1 MKSKITFHAR
11 PLFAPLF
18 AFAFVGL
25 ELPGRAAAAA
35 APATSASIT
44 RSAGDHT
51 GAGLKASEIVGR
63 KILNNEGETV
73 GSVEDLA
80 IDLQAGRIVQ
90 FIVSTGG
97 FLSMGERHT
106 AVPPSRVQFR
116 ETGKPL
122 HFDITREKLKSA
134 PAFEMSDW
142 KAFYD
147 SDRVQESY
155 RYFGDE
161 RPFISTDA
169 KDNLP
174 AVVSSA
180 NGLGH
185 VQRATKLMG
194 LTVENLREENIG
206 TVENLIVD
214 LSAGRVMAVIVST
227 GGFLGM
233 GDTLS
238 VIPPTALRFNSE
250 HDRLRLD
257 TTKEALRDAPSFKS
271 SEWPDFAQRDYTAG
285 VYRAYKQE
293 AYLERDADNAERNT
307 RDRTGHTVTP
317 ADQGNSAT
325 DVTLTRDIRRA
336 VVALD
341 GLSVNGKNVKIVT
354 VNGRV
359 TLRGPVG
366 TAEEKAKIVA
376 IAHRVAGAANVDDQL
391 EVVAR

>member
-1 MKSKITFHAR
+1 MKSKINFPAR

-18 AFAFVGL
+18 AFAVIGL
-25 ELPGRAAAAA
+25 EMPGCVAAA
-35 APATSASIT
+35 APAPSTS
-44 RSAGDHT
+44 RSAADHT
-51 GAGLKASEIVGR
+51 GAALKASDIVGL
-63 KILNNEGETV
+63 KILNNEGQTV

-97 FLSMGERHT
+97 FLSMGERHS
-106 AVPPSRVQFR
+106 AVPPSLVQFR

-122 HFDITREKLKSA
+122 HFDISREKLKSA

-142 KAFYD
+142 KDYYQ
-147 SDRVQESY
+147 SDRVQESS
-155 RYFGDE
+155 RYFGEE
-161 RPFISTDA
+161 RAFDRPVA
-169 KDNLP
+169 NDNLP
-174 AVVSSA
+174 AVVTSA

-206 TVENLIVD
+206 TVDNLIVD
-214 LSAGRVMAVIVST
+214 LSTGRVVAVIVST

-233 GDTLS
+233 GDTMS

-257 TTKEALRDAPSFKS
+257 TTKEGLRDAPHFKS
-271 SEWPDFAQRDYTAG
+271 GEWPDFAQRDYTAG
-285 VYRAYKQE
+285 VYRAYKQD
-293 AYLERDADNAERNT
+293 AYLGRDADNAARNT
-307 RDRTGHTVTP
+307 RDRNDRTLTA
-317 ADQGNSAT
+317 ADQGNSAG
-325 DVTLTRDIRRA
+325 DVTLTRDIRRG
-336 VVALD
+336 VVAID

-354 VNGRV
+354 VNGQV

-366 TAEEKAKIVA
+366 TAEEKVKIA
-376 IAHRVAGAANVDDQL
+376 DIANRVAGAANVDNQL
-391 EVVAR
+391 EVAAR

>member
-1 MKSKITFHAR
+1 MKTKLPFPSR
-11 PLFAPLF
+11 PLLAPLF
-18 AFAFVGL
+18 AFAVIGL
-25 ELPGRAAAAA
+25 EMPGCVAAAASAPTTSRAAA
-35 APATSASIT
+35 
-44 RSAGDHT
+44 DHLGT
-51 GAGLKASEIVGR
+51 ALKANDVVGL
-63 KILNNEGETV
+63 KILNNEGQTV
-73 GSVEDLA
+73 GSVEDIA
-80 IDLQAGRIVQ
+80 IDLQSGRIVQ

-97 FLSMGERHT
+97 FLSMGERHS

-116 ETGKPL
+116 EAGKPL

-142 KAFYD
+142 KDFYQ

-155 RYFGDE
+155 RFFGEEAAFNRSAAND
-161 RPFISTDA
+161 
-169 KDNLP
+169 KLP
-174 AVVSSA
+174 AVVTSA

-194 LTVENLREENIG
+194 LTVENLQQEDIG
-206 TVENLIVD
+206 TVDNLILD
-214 LSAGRVMAVIVST
+214 LSKGRVVAVIVST

-238 VIPPTALRFNSE
+238 VIPPTALRFSSE

-257 TTKEALRDAPSFKS
+257 TTKESLRDAPRFKS
-271 SEWPDFAQRDYTAG
+271 GEWPDFAARDYTAG
-285 VYRAYKQE
+285 VYRAYQQDS
-293 AYLERDADNAERNT
+293 YLDRDADNAARNT
-307 RDRTGHTVTP
+307 RDRAGRTLTAV
-317 ADQGNSAT
+317 DQGNSAS
-325 DVTLTRDIRRA
+325 DVALTRDIRRG

-354 VNGRV
+354 VNGQV

-366 TAEEKAKIVA
+366 TAEEKVQ
-376 IAHRVAGAANVDDQL
+376 IADIATRVAGAANVNNQL

>member
-1 MKSKITFHAR
+1 MKSKINFNAR

-18 AFAFVGL
+18 AVAVIGL
-25 ELPGRAAAAA
+25 EMPRDVAAAS
-35 APATSASIT
+35 ATSDS
-44 RSAGDHT
+44 RSVADHT
-51 GAGLKASEIVGR
+51 GSALKASDIVGL
-63 KILNNEGETV
+63 KILNNEGQTV

-97 FLSMGERHT
+97 FLSMGERHS

-142 KAFYD
+142 KDFYQ

-155 RYFGDE
+155 RYFGEETAFD
-161 RPFISTDA
+161 RTVA
-169 KDNLP
+169 NDNLP
-174 AVVSSA
+174 AVATSA

-194 LTVENLREENIG
+194 LNVENLREENIG
-206 TVENLIVD
+206 TVDNLIVD
-214 LSAGRVMAVIVST
+214 LSTGRVVAVIVST

-238 VIPPTALRFNSE
+238 VIPPTALRFTSE

-257 TTKEALRDAPSFKS
+257 TTKEGLRDAPRFKS
-271 SEWPDFAQRDYTAG
+271 GEWPDFTQRDYTAG
-285 VYRAYKQE
+285 VYRAYKQD
-293 AYLERDADNAERNT
+293 AYLDRDADNAARNT
-307 RDRTGHTVTP
+307 RDRTGRTLTA
-317 ADQGNSAT
+317 ADQGNST
-325 DVTLTRDIRRA
+325 SDVALTRDIRRG
-336 VVALD
+336 VVAID

-354 VNGRV
+354 IDGQV
-359 TLRGPVG
+359 TLRGPVSS
-366 TAEEKAKIVA
+366 TEEKAKIA
-376 IAHRVAGAANVDDQL
+376 EIATQVAGAANVDNQL
-391 EVVAR
+391 EVAGR